1 MFLFNYNKT
10 EAYSSNSCTIAYIC
24 DVSTDLVHSVLIFSP
39 VATGDSTVGL
49 MDDSMLSSA
58 DASFSV
64 AQPSEPECG
73 YIEIR

>member
-1 MFLFNYNKT
+1 MYM
-10 EAYSSNSCTIAYIC
+10 YSIHAIVCRDSVYTFF
-24 DVSTDLVHSVLIFSP
+24 VHSVLIFSP